1 MDNIKINK
9 DLLLSLYID
18 KVNEIAED
26 LPEKTFFKIEEVVS
40 IISDIIENNPN
51 IIQNEI
57 KNRKL

>member
-9 DLLLSLYID
+9 DLLISLYID

-26 LPEKTFFKIEEVVS
+26 LPEKTFFGIEEVVS

-51 IIQNEI
+51 IIQNEQ
-57 KNRKL
+57 